1 MRVECF
7 QQLQIKFPPLV
18 CLTTAIQVLT
28 TWLPQP
34 LQFKLY
40 HLIAQTPQIKLYHLI
55 AQTLHIKLYHLIAQP
70 WPVKVPPFDRHHIL
84 IMKGLTMRSYPRANG
99 CHDK

>member
-18 CLTTAIQVLT
+18 YLTTAIQVLT

-34 LQFKLY
+34 LQIKLN
-40 HLIAQTPQIKLYHLI
+40 HLIAQTPQ
-55 AQTLHIKLYHLIAQP
+55 IKLYHLIAQP
-70 WPVKVPPFDRHHIL
+70 WPVKVPPFDRHHML